1 MKEINKV
8 NEFMLQKKESII
20 IDPSA
25 YASASDRV
33 NPNIVFGALANLE
46 TWAYTVDP
54 QVVQEFLKLSEKDF
68 LEKYYNPIVDTIK
81 HMKGDDVSHD
91 RFVFQNFPDSCREIP
106 LEKLSAMRFARY
118 YTAAIDEALGTD
130 ITSSIMD
137 GKRPEAIKRDP
148 LPAKDLAVIKLAT
161 MDQFY
166 TLNRNLIGS
175 RAALSELDK
184 QIVDFS
190 IRSNEIPKDKI
201 IPSEIPYKETLAL
214 MLKYD
219 MEMGLG
225 LNIDFASYKD
235 FKRALAVLSDIDPAS
250 KTPHLRKFTKK
261 EKLYFLEKLEAA
273 TKKNPDI
280 VEAQVKSDNTF
291 ARNLGIY
298 WKTDKL
304 PNYMKA
310 KIPNVI
316 ALFHRAFN
324 YDIGDTMET
333 RKGEAIKNKDSIALL
348 NELKYQPGELFRR
361 LYFLLDNAKDLQ
373 ETQKILE
380 TALKK
385 AYEVPNDILMTTRA
399 EILNSKTPA
408 TIKTAFPH
416 GNTRNAIQFE
426 NRRRPLPDDVI
437 KVVDQICINA
447 VAQRLSKK
455 LDFSDKKVYISE
467 DMKKCPIPFAT
478 KDESSSTRTLAKGT
492 RFKIDGLSDG
502 KDLESELLGE
512 DGNSEYLRFFVDK
525 KIRMNAFV
533 DLSIS
538 FVNDK
543 YELVEQC
550 SWTNLKTVD
559 SGRPLAV
566 HSGDG
571 SDCINGLSEFI
582 DVDLNVAEEYA
593 KEKGIRYIAA
603 QVLSYNHILFKDMDY
618 CQTGIMKV
626 DTMIKGKIQ
635 EEKRYA
641 LFDPKLVKDKID
653 LKGPEIVSIPF
664 IYDIKNREV
673 IICDVA
679 LRTENLQAAKKET
692 AFKNSLRYSN
702 NPNLGLYKT
711 EHEKKLE
718 EFAARWDLSY
728 DAIKNYPT
736 LESCQ
741 SIASNVMRGIVENT
755 RPTLY
760 DLYVAAAVAGG
771 VKEENI
777 VHRADDADISFSW
790 DGVFTPYDRDD
801 ITSYFCTVENEF
813 LTGEHDIKDY
823 YDLFEKIENQGR
835 TEQELEEAR

>member
-1 MKEINKV
+1 
-8 NEFMLQKKESII
+8 
-20 IDPSA
+20 
-25 YASASDRV
+25 
-33 NPNIVFGALANLE
+33 
-46 TWAYTVDP
+46 
-54 QVVQEFLKLSEKDF
+54 
-68 LEKYYNPIVDTIK
+68 
-81 HMKGDDVSHD
+81 
-91 RFVFQNFPDSCREIP
+91 
-106 LEKLSAMRFARY
+106 
-118 YTAAIDEALGTD
+118 
-130 ITSSIMD
+130 
-137 GKRPEAIKRDP
+137 
-148 LPAKDLAVIKLAT
+148 
-161 MDQFY
+161 
-166 TLNRNLIGS
+166 
-175 RAALSELDK
+175 
-184 QIVDFS
+184 
-190 IRSNEIPKDKI
+190 
-201 IPSEIPYKETLAL
+201 

-225 LNIDFASYKD
+225 LNIHFASYKD
-235 FKRALAVLSDIDPAS
+235 FKRALSVLSDVDPAI
-250 KTPHLRKFTKK
+250 KNPHLRRFSKE
-261 EKLYFLEKLEAA
+261 EKLYLLEKLEAA
-273 TKKNPDI
+273 ARKNPDI
-280 VEAQVKSDNTF
+280 VESQIKSDLTF
-291 ARNLGIY
+291 ARNLGRY

-316 ALFHRAFN
+316 NLFHRAFN
-324 YDIGDTMET
+324 YDITDTMET
-333 RKGEAIKNKDSIALL
+333 RKGEAIKNRDSIALL
-348 NELKYQPGELFRR
+348 NELRHQPGELFRR
-361 LYFLLDNAKDLQ
+361 LYFLLDNAKNFQ

-416 GNTRNAIQFE
+416 GDTRNAIQFE
-426 NRRRPLPDDVI
+426 NKRRPLPDDVI
-437 KVVDQICINA
+437 KIVDQICINA

-478 KDESSSTRTLAKGT
+478 KNESSSTRSLAKGT
-492 RFKIDGLSDG
+492 HFKIDGLSDG
-502 KDLESELLGE
+502 KDLESELLGKE
-512 DGNSEYLRFFVDK
+512 KNEYLRFFVDK
-525 KIRMNAFV
+525 KVNRSAFV

-550 SWTNLKTVD
+550 SWTHLKTNN

-571 SDCINGLSEFI
+571 YDCINGLSEFI
-582 DVDLNVAEEYA
+582 DVDLKVAEEYA
-593 KEKGIRYIAA
+593 KENGIRYIAA
-603 QVLSYNHILFKDMDY
+603 QILSYNKIPFKNMDY

-626 DTMIKGKIQ
+626 DEMITGKVKP
-635 EEKRYA
+635 EKRYS

-679 LRTENLQAAKKET
+679 LQTDNLQVAKAET
-692 AFKNSLRYSN
+692 TSKTSSRDSKNQ
-702 NPNLGLYKT
+702 NLGSHKE

-718 EFAARWDLSY
+718 EFAERWNISY
-728 DAIKNYPT
+728 DAIKHYPT

-777 VHRADDADISFSW
+777 VHRAEDADISFSW
-790 DGVFTPYDRDD
+790 DGDFTPYDRDD
-801 ITSYFCTVENEF
+801 ITSYFCTVESEY
-813 LTGEHDIKDY
+813 LTGVHDTKDY
-823 YDLFEKIENQGR
+823 YDLFQKIENQK
-835 TEQELEEAR
+835 TEQTLEETR